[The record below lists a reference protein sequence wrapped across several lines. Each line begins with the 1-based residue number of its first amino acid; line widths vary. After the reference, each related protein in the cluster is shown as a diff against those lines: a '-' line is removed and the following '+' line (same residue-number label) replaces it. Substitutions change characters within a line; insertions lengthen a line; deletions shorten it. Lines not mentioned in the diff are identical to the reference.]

1 MKSLDSFL
9 NPKRK
14 PNLKIKLSSAFV
26 DEKGNTIEWEL
37 KQLTAKEGLDID
49 GDNYKEIMT
58 AYIAESLVYP
68 DLHDAEL
75 LKGLSE
81 REGHK
86 ILSAKEA
93 LLALTTDP
101 ELAALIDA
109 YNKFNDLT
117 TDFNKKVDEA
127 KN

>member
-1 MKSLDSFL
+1 MKSLNSFL

-14 PNLKIKLSSAFV
+14 PNLKIKLSPDFV
-26 DEKGNTIEWEL
+26 DEDGSVIEWEL
-37 KQLTAKEGLDID
+37 KQLSSKEGLNVD
-49 GDNYKEIMT
+49 GENYKEIMT
-58 AYIAESLVYP
+58 SYIAESLVYP

-81 REGHK
+81 REGRT
-86 ILSAKEA
+86 ILSAKDA
-93 LLALTTDP
+93 LLALTNDN

-109 YNKFNDLT
+109 YNKYNELT
-117 TDFNKKVDEA
+117 IDFSEKVEEA

>member
-14 PNLKIKLSSAFV
+14 PNLKIPLSPAFV
-26 DEKGNTIEWEL
+26 DERGNIIEWEL
-37 KQLTAKEGLDID
+37 KQLTSKEGLDID
-49 GDNYKEIMT
+49 GDNYKDIMT
-58 AYIAESLVYP
+58 ACIAESLIYP
-68 DLHDAEL
+68 DMHDAEL

-101 ELAALIDA
+101 EMAALIEA
-109 YNKFNDLT
+109 YNKYNELT
-117 TDFNKKVDEA
+117 TDFNKKVGEA